1 MAEKYNH
8 TQQAPVHHTQQ
19 VPVQGHSRNGEESNT
34 YQFKD
39 EIKRAKRI
47 KMYKYIG
54 AFIVFQIIVFT
65 VFGLTV
71 MKVKTPKV
79 RLGAIDI
86 QSLNSVPATPSFD
99 ASFTTQIRVKNP
111 NWGPFK
117 FDASIATF
125 SYQGV
130 TLGQVQIPK
139 SKAKMRST
147 KKIGVTVSLNSKALP
162 SSSSELK
169 SGVLTLRSQAKL
181 SGKVEIMLVTKKK
194 KSAQMDCAIVFD
206 LSKKAI
212 QAMECKWYQTQ
223 ASYKLDGEIE
233 LCYSDQ
239 D

>member
-19 VPVQGHSRNGEESNT
+19 APVERHSRNGEESNT

-39 EIKRAKRI
+39 EIKREKRI

-71 MKVKTPKV
+71 VKVKTPKV

-130 TLGQVQIPK
+130 TLGQVLIQK

-147 KKIGVTVSLNSKALP
+147 KKIGVTVNLNSKALP
-162 SSSSELK
+162 SSSNLGSELK

-181 SGKVEIMLVTKKK
+181 SGKVEIMSVTKKK

-212 QAMECKWYQTQ
+212 QGMEC
-223 ASYKLDGEIE
+223 E
-233 LCYSDQ
+233 
-239 D
+239 

>member
-19 VPVQGHSRNGEESNT
+19 APVERHSRNGEESNT

-39 EIKRAKRI
+39 EIKREKRI

-71 MKVKTPKV
+71 VKVKTPKV

-130 TLGQVQIPK
+130 TLGQVLIQK

-147 KKIGVTVSLNSKALP
+147 KKIGVTVNLNSKALP
-162 SSSSELK
+162 SSSNLGSELK

-181 SGKVEIMLVTKKK
+181 SGKVEIMSVTKKK

-212 QAMECKWYQTQ
+212 QAMEC
-223 ASYKLDGEIE
+223 E
-233 LCYSDQ
+233 
-239 D
+239 

>member
-19 VPVQGHSRNGEESNT
+19 VPVEGHSRNGEELNT

-39 EIKRAKRI
+39 EIKREKRI

-130 TLGQVQIPK
+130 TLGQVLIQK

-147 KKIGVTVSLNSKALP
+147 KKIGVTVNLNSKALP
-162 SSSSELK
+162 SSSSLGSELK

-181 SGKVEIMLVTKKK
+181 SGKVEIMSVTKKK

-212 QAMECKWYQTQ
+212 QAMEC
-223 ASYKLDGEIE
+223 E
-233 LCYSDQ
+233 
-239 D
+239 